1 MIRTIVLKLSL
12 YPGLGPTVLARLTRD
27 AGFEKLVDLS
37 ALSIDEIALRH
48 GLTARIAGMIHAA
61 LRTTGVV
68 EKHDIWCQANGVS
81 VVLLC
86 DPEYPPLLKHIGAPP
101 IALWVK
107 GRLPSADKKTCALVG
122 SREANHYGKRV
133 VSLLVPALVEHGVV
147 TVSGGALGI
156 DTFVHEYTLDAGGC
170 TIAVVGS
177 GLMHTY
183 LTHHE
188 KLFERIVAAG
198 GAIVSPFAPFIMA
211 SKGSFPA
218 RNRVIA
224 GLASVCVVVQ
234 AAERS
239 GALITAE
246 HALEENREVAAVPGP
261 IDDPIS
267 AGCNQL
273 LANGA
278 HVITGVQSL
287 LALCGVAG
295 VSEKQRSIIDPVVV
309 VESNVVLGLLD
320 APATIDDLLEVYS
333 GTAAELQ
340 EQLFALQVAGKIRKN
355 HAGMWVRCG

>member
-1 MIRTIVLKLSL
+1 MIRTIVLQLSL
-12 YPGLGPTVLARLTRD
+12 YPGLGPTVLARLTRE
-27 AGFEKLVDLS
+27 AGFERLHTLLD
-37 ALSIDEIALRH
+37 LSIDEIALRH
-48 GLTARIAGMIHAA
+48 GLTVRIAGMIYAA
-61 LRTTGVV
+61 LRTVGEV
-68 EKHDIWCQANGVS
+68 EKHDVWCQANGVS

-86 DPEYPPLLKHIGAPP
+86 DPEYPFLLKHIGAPP

-107 GRLPSADKKTCALVG
+107 GRLPAADTKTCALVG
-122 SREANHYGKRV
+122 SREANHYGQRV
-133 VSLLVPALVEHGVV
+133 VSLLVPELVLNDVV

-156 DTFVHEYTLDAGGC
+156 DTFVHEYTLNAGGC
-170 TIAVVGS
+170 TIAVVGA

-246 HALEENREVAAVPGP
+246 HALEENREVGAVPGA

-273 LANGA
+273 IANGA
-278 HVITGVQSL
+278 HVITGAQSL
-287 LALCGVAG
+287 LTLCGIAETSG
-295 VSEKQRSIIDPVVV
+295 KQRSILDPVIA
-309 VESNVVLGLLD
+309 VENNLVLGLLD
-320 APATIDDLLEVYS
+320 EPATIDDLLEVYN

-340 EQLFALQVAGKIRKN
+340 EQLFVLQVAGKIRKN